1 MKNRKRQSPEPLPPT
16 DASEPWA
23 LRNGRWI
30 VLIGGF
36 LTIVVGLFAVLI
48 LPSVDRVVGEF
59 TGGDLQRARADAR
72 SSGLALATGIGVATA
87 GLLTWGRLE
96 LSRRQHQL
104 DRLRDQ
110 TAERNASLQHRLAE
124 QSQRNDRFARAIE
137 LLGHSD
143 HAVRLGALY
152 ALEGL
157 AKDGHEHQ
165 AVYDVICAFARLH
178 VPQVLSADVE
188 TLGVDEQTATGG
200 AGIDTHDDL
209 WLELGPLEDPATSED
224 YEAALAIALR
234 ADPKMQV
241 RLNLAG
247 TVLNGLPVSA
257 LSDCVLRGS
266 TLTGCNFASARLSR
280 ADFGLAHLRECNFE
294 SASLTDCRFTGTDFQ
309 DCSFDGAVCDAL
321 TVWPNDCRPAG
332 VALDE

>member
-1 MKNRKRQSPEPLPPT
+1 MIMSATRCRSRRNLADRSRSVITDRNRSRR
-16 DASEPWA
+16 AEPWA

-30 VLIGGF
+30 VLIGGS

-48 LPSVDRVVGEF
+48 LPGVDRVVGEF

-87 GLLTWGRLE
+87 GLLTWGRSE

-104 DRLRDQ
+104 DRRRDQ

-157 AKDGHEHQ
+157 AKDGHEQQ

-188 TLGVDEQTATGG
+188 TLGVSQVTCCRDGTRIGG
-200 AGIDTHDDL
+200 
-209 WLELGPLEDPATSED
+209 
-224 YEAALAIALR
+224 
-234 ADPKMQV
+234 
-241 RLNLAG
+241 
-247 TVLNGLPVSA
+247 
-257 LSDCVLRGS
+257 
-266 TLTGCNFASARLSR
+266 SR
-280 ADFGLAHLRECNFE
+280 ALMLAST
-294 SASLTDCRFTGTDFQ
+294 SAAWPALPRR
-309 DCSFDGAVCDAL
+309 AVATQIGRRRATL
-321 TVWPNDCRPAG
+321 
-332 VALDE
+332 